1 MRVTF
6 LSPGLAAA
14 GGHPRHLAERGHD
27 VRIALTDQRPR
38 QEGRDGRAAV
48 VAVEQAL
55 GTACDVAIATTWDA
69 AVRLLEVPAT
79 RHALWVDGFGHHR
92 LGSWQAERVA
102 AALVYD
108 LPVDFLCAGA
118 WVEEAVGDLRP
129 EARRLLAREGLDHDA
144 ALEREPPHGTGV
156 RVLVDRRW
164 EPDPPAG
171 ALPGAGAAE
180 ELRTGDRW
188 RQYARADVLVMLN
201 PVDGVLG
208 SPLEAM
214 RGGCVPVV
222 LPAGGQAE
230 LVEHGVTGIVA
241 GFEDPRGLERW
252 LARLQADRELLER
265 LRRGAVER
273 ASAWPGWDQAAGEL
287 EAALEQLLAD
297 EPPAQAAWPVRLMGD
312 AMAGVAVLR
321 NDHFILA
328 GELER
333 LQADHA
339 YQAARRARELWQR
352 PRLRPLRA
360 VSQPVLRA
368 ARKRLGP

>member
-6 LSPGLAAA
+6 LSPRLAAA
-14 GGHPRHLAERGHD
+14 GSHPRCLAARGHE
-27 VRIALTDQRPR
+27 VLIALTDERPA
-38 QEGRDGRAAV
+38 QEGRDGAAAV
-48 VAVEQAL
+48 VAVEDAL
-55 GTACDVAIATTWDA
+55 QRPCDVAVATTWDA
-69 AVRLLEVPAT
+69 AVRLFEVQAT
-79 RHALWVDGFGHHR
+79 RHALWVDGFAHHR

-108 LPVDFLCAGA
+108 LPVDFLCAGR
-118 WVEEAVGDLRP
+118 WVEEALAELRP
-129 EARRLLAREGLDHDA
+129 QARRLLAREGIDHDA
-144 ALEREPPHGTGV
+144 VQPRVAAPGAGL

-164 EPDPPAG
+164 ADDSTSDGGPRGED
-171 ALPGAGAAE
+171 
-180 ELRTGDRW
+180 LRTADRW
-188 RQYARADVLVMLN
+188 SQYARSDVLVMLD

-214 RGGCVPVV
+214 RAGCVPIV
-222 LPAGGQAE
+222 LPAGGQSE
-230 LVEHGVTGIVA
+230 LVEHLVSGIVA
-241 GFEDPRGLERW
+241 EWEDARGLQRWLERLEADPPLLRRLGGAAMGRGLEW
-252 LARLQADRELLER
+252 PSRE
-265 LRRGAVER
+265 GAG
-273 ASAWPGWDQAAGEL
+273 AEL
-287 EAALEQLLAD
+287 EAALEELVA
-297 EPPAQAAWPVRLMGD
+297 EPQPPDAAWPTRLMAD

-339 YQAARRARELWQR
+339 FQAARKARELWQR

-360 VSQPVLRA
+360 VSRPVLRA

>member
-6 LSPGLAAA
+6 LAPRLSAA
-14 GGHPRHLAERGHD
+14 GAHPRHLAARGHD
-27 VRIALTDQRPR
+27 VRVALTDERPA

-48 VAVEQAL
+48 VAVEEAL
-55 GTACDVAIATTWDA
+55 GQPGDVAIATTWDA

-118 WVEEAVGDLRP
+118 WVEEALAELRA
-129 EARRLLAREGLDHDA
+129 EARRLLARQGLDHDA
-144 ALEREPPHGTGV
+144 VLPREPAGGPNL

-164 EPDPPAG
+164 EPDPG
-171 ALPGAGAAE
+171 APGVVRGE
-180 ELRTGDRW
+180 ELRAQDRW
-188 RQYARADVLVMLN
+188 RQYARADVLVMLD

-214 RGGCVPVV
+214 RAGCVPVV
-222 LPAGGQAE
+222 LPAGGQGE

-241 GFEDPRGLERW
+241 EPEDSRGLEAW
-252 LARLQADRELLER
+252 LRRLEADPELLER
-265 LRRGAVER
+265 LRRSAVER
-273 ASAWPGWDQAAGEL
+273 ASAWPGWEEAGREL
-287 EAALEQLLAD
+287 EAALERLLA
-297 EPPAQAAWPVRLMGD
+297 EEFPAQAGWPVRLMAD

-368 ARKRLGP
+368 ARKRLAP

>member
-6 LSPGLAAA
+6 LAPRLSAA
-14 GGHPRHLAERGHD
+14 GAHPRHLAAREHD
-27 VRIALTDQRPR
+27 VRIALTDERPA

-48 VAVEQAL
+48 VAVEDVL
-55 GTACDVAIATTWDA
+55 GRDCDVAVATTWDA

-118 WVEEAVGDLRP
+118 WVEEALAEHRP
-129 EARRLLAREGLDHDA
+129 EARRLLAREGLDHEA
-144 ALEREPPHGTGV
+144 ALPREAPDGDGL

-164 EPDPPAG
+164 EPDPG
-171 ALPGAGAAE
+171 ADGGPGAALGEPLRAE
-180 ELRTGDRW
+180 DRW
-188 RQYARADVLVMLN
+188 QQYARADVLLMLN

-214 RGGCVPVV
+214 RAGCVPVV

-241 GFEDPRGLERW
+241 EPEDPRGLDAW
-252 LARLQADRELLER
+252 LRRLDADRPLLER
-265 LRRGAVER
+265 LRAAAVER
-273 ASAWPGWDQAAGEL
+273 ATAWPGWTQATEEL
-287 EAALEQLLAD
+287 EAALARLVAE
-297 EPPAQAAWPVRLMGD
+297 EPPAEAAWPVRLMAD

-328 GELER
+328 GELRR
-333 LQADHA
+333 LEGDQA
-339 YQAARRARELWQR
+339 YQAAQRARELWQR

-368 ARKRLGP
+368 ARKRLAP